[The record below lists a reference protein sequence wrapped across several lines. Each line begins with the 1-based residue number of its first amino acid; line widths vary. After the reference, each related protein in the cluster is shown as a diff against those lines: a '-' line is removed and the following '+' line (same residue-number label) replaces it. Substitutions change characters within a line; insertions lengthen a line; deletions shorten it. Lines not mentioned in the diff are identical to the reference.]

1 MCAIKYLPIYLF
13 LLTSLF
19 CTAPLIAQKSKAQ
32 LQKEKQDNLKKI
44 QEAEKILAETKREKQ
59 STIGQLNALNQ
70 RIKAQE
76 ALIGSIRKEVVLLN
90 GEIDENNQ
98 IISALEDDV
107 TKLKAEYAEMV
118 YSTYKVN
125 QGFNKLTFL
134 FSASSFNQFFMR
146 LKYMEQYSEA
156 RKKQTEQ
163 IEKVQETLTSQI
175 TIIQSRM
182 SEKSILLAEQ
192 LKEGKSLGQLKTSKD
207 RLVNNLQKEEKK
219 LLADLENRKTA
230 VAKLEKYIND
240 IIKAEMEKARL
251 AEKKDSE
258 ASIRLSNNFAENKS
272 KLPWPVEGFVAQKFG
287 RQNHPVL
294 KRIILENTGIQI
306 QTSQNEKVKSIF
318 DGVVSQVAFIKY
330 LGNTLLVSHGDYF
343 TVYAGMKDVFVKRG
357 QQIITGQELG
367 TVLTNQE
374 GVSELKFEIRKN
386 DKPLDPQQWLRG
398 QS

>member
-1 MCAIKYLPIYLF
+1 MFVGRLLPILF
-13 LLTSLF
+13 FFFISAGSTTLF
-19 CTAPLIAQKSKAQ
+19 AQKTKVQ
-32 LQKEKQDNLKKI
+32 LQKEKQENLKKI
-44 QEAEKILAETKREKQ
+44 QEAEKILAETKSQKQ
-59 STIGQLNALNQ
+59 NTIGQLNALSQ
-70 RIKAQE
+70 RIKTQE

-90 GEIDENNQ
+90 GEIDENNL
-98 IISALEDDV
+98 IINTLEEDV
-107 TKLKAEYAEMV
+107 LKLKEEYGAMV
-118 YSTYKVN
+118 YSAYKAN

-134 FSASSFNQFFMR
+134 FSASSFNQFLMR
-146 LKYMEQYSEA
+146 LKYMEQYGEA
-156 RKKQTEQ
+156 RQKQTEQ

-182 SEKSILLAEQ
+182 SEKNILLAEQ
-192 LKEGKSLGQLKTSKD
+192 LKEGKSLSQLKDSKNK
-207 RLVNNLQKEEKK
+207 LVANLQKEEKK
-219 LLADLENRKTA
+219 LLSDLENRRTA

-240 IIKAEMEKARL
+240 IIKEEMEKSRL
-251 AEKKDSE
+251 AENKDSE
-258 ASIRLSNNFAENKS
+258 ATLRLSNNFAENKS
-272 KLPWPVEGFVAQKFG
+272 KLPWPVKGFVAQKFG

-294 KRIILENTGIQI
+294 KRIVLENTGIQI
-306 QTSQNEKVKSIF
+306 QTTQNETVKSIF

-386 DKPLDPQQWLRG
+386 EKP
-398 QS
+398 

>member
-1 MCAIKYLPIYLF
+1 MFVGRLLPILF
-13 LLTSLF
+13 FFFISAGSTTLF
-19 CTAPLIAQKSKAQ
+19 AQKTKVQ
-32 LQKEKQDNLKKI
+32 LQKEKQENLKKI
-44 QEAEKILAETKREKQ
+44 QEAEKILAETKSQKQ
-59 STIGQLNALNQ
+59 NTIGQLNALSQ
-70 RIKAQE
+70 RIKTQE

-90 GEIDENNQ
+90 GEIDENNL
-98 IISALEDDV
+98 IINTLEEDV
-107 TKLKAEYAEMV
+107 LKLKEEYGAMV
-118 YSTYKVN
+118 YSAYKAN

-134 FSASSFNQFFMR
+134 FSASSFNQFLMR
-146 LKYMEQYSEA
+146 LKYMEQYGET
-156 RKKQTEQ
+156 RQKQTEQ

-182 SEKSILLAEQ
+182 SEKNILLAEQ
-192 LKEGKSLGQLKTSKD
+192 LKEGKSLSQLKDSKNK
-207 RLVNNLQKEEKK
+207 LVANLQKEEKK
-219 LLADLENRKTA
+219 LLSDLENRRTA

-240 IIKAEMEKARL
+240 IIKEEMEKSRL

-258 ASIRLSNNFAENKS
+258 ATLRLSNNFAENKS
-272 KLPWPVEGFVAQKFG
+272 KLPWPVKGFVAQKFG

-294 KRIILENTGIQI
+294 KRIVLENTGIQI
-306 QTSQNEKVKSIF
+306 QTTQNETVKSIF

-386 DKPLDPQQWLRG
+386 EKPLDPQQWLRG

>member
-1 MCAIKYLPIYLF
+1 MFGDKRNTIGIFICLSLLSLP
-13 LLTSLF
+13 LL
-19 CTAPLIAQKSKAQ
+19 AQKTKTQ
-32 LQKEKQDNLKKI
+32 LQKEKQENLLKI
-44 QEAEKILAETKREKQ
+44 QEAQKILAETKSQKKN
-59 STIGQLNALNQ
+59 TIGQLNALSQ
-70 RIKAQE
+70 RIRAQE
-76 ALIGSIRKEVVLLN
+76 ALISSIRKEVVLLN

-98 IISALEDDV
+98 IIDALEEDV
-107 TKLKAEYAEMV
+107 KKLKEEYSAMV
-118 YSTYKVN
+118 YSTYKAN
-125 QGFNKLTFL
+125 QGFDRLTFL
-134 FSASSFNQFFMR
+134 FSASTFNQFLMR

-156 RKKQTEQ
+156 RQKQTIQ
-163 IEKVQETLTSQI
+163 IKKVQDALTSQT

-182 SEKSILLAEQ
+182 SEKNILLAEQ
-192 LKEGKSLGQLKTSKD
+192 LEEGKSLSQLKDSKNK
-207 RLVNNLQKEEKK
+207 LVNNLQKEEKR
-219 LLADLENRKTA
+219 LLADLENRRTA

-240 IIKAEMEKARL
+240 IIKEEMEKARL
-251 AEKKDSE
+251 AEKKDTE
-258 ASIRLSNNFAENKS
+258 ATLRLSNNFAENKA
-272 KLPWPVEGFVAQKFG
+272 KLPWPVKGFVAQKFG

-357 QQIITGQELG
+357 QQIMTGQELG
-367 TVLTNQE
+367 TVLTNKE

-386 DKPLDPQQWLRG
+386 EKPLDPQQWLRG